1 MQITI
6 KLVGALRLERFK
18 ELVHEV
24 PEGTQILELIEQFK
38 IPRRILGIVLI
49 NGLHATLEHEVQHDD
64 TVSLLPILGGG

>member
-6 KLVGALRLERFK
+6 KLVGSLRLERFK
-18 ELVHEV
+18 ELVHDV
-24 PEGTQILELIEQFK
+24 PEGTQVLELIEQFK

-49 NGLHATLEHEVQHDD
+49 NGLHATLEHEVQAND

>member
-6 KLVGALRLERFK
+6 KLVGSLRLERFK
-18 ELVHEV
+18 ELVHDV
-24 PEGTQILELIEQFK
+24 PEGTQVLELIEQFK

-49 NGLHATLEHEVQHDD
+49 NGLHATLEHEIQADD